1 MFQDGWVVIP
11 IGVLGKLRI
20 HWTSFL
26 VIAIVFCGLWPFFK
40 LYSNLSTEMAVV
52 VAALAAVMIIVSVI
66 LHEMSHTLSG
76 FLLGIDARRSTTNVI
91 VVFGWALEGSL
102 IEWSRW
108 KRVFVHGSSIMVHA
122 ALTVTI
128 SLALI
133 DTVRESAWFPALV
146 VIAWFNLICL
156 INNAV
161 PDKNWR
167 NDGSETLAAIF
178 AIQEHTKPAKQ
189 IFVRLWTVKPTI
201 ILCFALASLF
211 LGWWVLAVVSVGAV
225 VYFFKPP
232 QGLSRIPDNLRYK
245 Q

>member
-1 MFQDGWVVIP
+1 
-11 IGVLGKLRI
+11 
-20 HWTSFL
+20 
-26 VIAIVFCGLWPFFK
+26 
-40 LYSNLSTEMAVV
+40 MAVV

-167 NDGSETLAAIF
+167 NDGSKTLAAIF
-178 AIQEHTKPAKQ
+178 AIQEHIKPAKQ
-189 IFVRLWTVKPTI
+189 IFARLWILKPAI
-201 ILCFALASLF
+201 ILCFALASFF
-211 LGWWVLAVVSVGAV
+211 LGWWVLAAVSVGAA
-225 VYFFKPP
+225 VYFFK
-232 QGLSRIPDNLRYK
+232 LRYGFSF
-245 Q
+245 